1 MAKNVTFDE
10 SELMN
15 DAKYRGFVQQ
25 IDKALKAFEYT
36 TEWADL
42 VSALGK
48 LNKVSTVA
56 KLDCNCVPVKVL
68 QNNTKYQVIP
78 RRFLVGQRLAQC
90 MHPALPSGV
99 HLKAL
104 ETYDL
109 IFNCIGTERL
119 VQELS
124 IYSNGL
130 FPLLSHAAINVK
142 PTLLSVYENHFV
154 PLGEHL
160 RPALD
165 GFLIA
170 VLPGLEEGSDYH
182 ETTNSLLKK
191 VCEGVGKEYF
201 YGCLWKC
208 ILNNPSVRLPAVS
221 FITLHFAKKKSLEDQ
236 LYVMGTSIE
245 TVVNGVCAALLDPNV
260 LVQRAILDLLLCCF
274 PMHNC
279 QILSSDM
286 ISITTAAVTV
296 LLRRDISL
304 NRRLYSWIFGLEYSG
319 QSLSSSTAL
328 RDKKS
333 SSNVQHGTRRRRR
346 ENYFDTYSKDFVLK
360 AFTLCLSN
368 PSEMIPIPNA
378 WSSLGDLW
386 QYRLLICLLDNE
398 EVSSPLLDSLS
409 LEIFR
414 GKDLKTEMK
423 RTCNLLLSNLGI
435 DYLWKRLCHLLS
447 AACQENMGQTNSKTE
462 NVCSNDVR
470 AVGSG
475 KASIAEICAIMN
487 FMADITSG
495 DNYPDTA
502 TKHLPLTLNHV
513 LQNVDKH
520 CDKLSVHEL
529 NVAIKL
535 MLKLIGK
542 IQLVIEQDSRET
554 ASGKDKT
561 NLSDIVEESESCS
574 IASSE
579 SSLKVS
585 TTNKQITK
593 SESADSHVEK
603 LISLVQTLFSTF
615 VCRRLITNPS
625 CIEHCYSL
633 LTANSEMD
641 INNFVKP
648 TLFVSQET
656 IPMFID
662 LCQLLI
668 KASLLH
674 KNEERVTEDNEV
686 VCIDR
691 SPCQQAIPV
700 WLQQIMVTSCFLEES
715 MIEVSYCAIST
726 FLDLVLILKSQ
737 VYDFPLPPSLGAV
750 TPSSSPVLD
759 FNANTPKSEQRLC
772 IDSMMNIADLSYIYN
787 QTHYFMKVT
796 QLLWNNLSDE
806 FSSIHLETATLLQQL
821 HNLAEDASVCESII
835 CSSMASSDESISYEA
850 RKRFCTLYNITRD
863 LKQKFPPNMNVREFD
878 RPLFFILDSLTHKL
892 DPHNAQAID
901 WLNQCLKN
909 GDIARILEPLL
920 FILLHPDT
928 NRVSVQHVNIHQ
940 PENSNE
946 SAKND
951 EIDSASIAASES
963 KIYAISST
971 GGNVMYH
978 VNPEGKRRF
987 ASPVPP
993 NKILA
998 LTSQSNEAN
1007 PKCQSGKW
1015 VTSKFNLPDYEA
1027 PFSHEANNGK
1037 YLSINMFFN
1046 PFGSLSSLTSD
1057 ALESLDNSS
1066 VTFAPSHPDLSNV
1079 KRLDTRRL
1087 IKSADDENE
1096 SQSDSKVIASLL
1108 EDLVDAVVDKLD
1120 EDEDESSSSSCETT
1134 RQTVSESISVS
1145 SWLKPVSVNQL
1156 HSYILLYT
1164 QVYDSRRTLYALT
1177 TLWNIILSDPQKVL
1191 FNMATTSISNRLGVR
1206 SQELQQLC
1214 ARHRKSLFGR
1224 SFYGELDTESATAF
1238 RSSSFLEVIVTTCLY
1253 YIRSYYPSLP
1263 QSKLNDEEIRGNQK
1277 VRILSCEILRLI
1289 FSELVTS
1296 IKGRPTFLTYM
1307 HDMLMRCK
1315 VQKIVLHS
1323 VVSSVYNFQPKTET
1337 DANKNAEDLFSDT
1350 IVEFNEKTAC
1360 DGFQEDMQ
1368 KSLLKLLEQLMILEH
1383 KSSPLT
1389 GLVDKDIPTHNRK
1402 DSDSRAA
1409 RIRFQPQMS
1418 SLKYCP
1424 NIMIPSQSM
1433 FLSAIQTALQQ
1444 SHKANLHANWLSLV
1458 ESTLSFAG
1466 RSLTRLVVCVIS
1478 QLCYNLE
1485 NVTAKIKNIKKET
1498 SSEVIPPNYLIVL
1511 LKSLATL
1518 CHYCLLDTSNTVT
1531 TPPLSPQPQPPASTN
1546 NSQITSGPLQV
1557 LSNFLHVFSSVDGL
1571 SEGISNKE
1579 PSQTKGGDPLL
1590 STRRTVLSHLPRILA
1605 AILNVWKAV
1614 SIVEKEKTY
1623 SGWEVMGSIKDVKQ
1637 NILSFLSPISLLH
1650 GTNFMGAVAV
1660 VWYDLRDSKANADNK
1675 KSVIPQCSPDQSL
1688 LVDLIAAIRVLP
1700 MESVLQ
1706 TVRQVM
1712 KQPPQT
1718 THARKKR
1725 IPLEVNMLQFFLAY
1739 IRVFPGTQLLEGWK
1753 SLLALLK
1760 DGLQVSASQ
1769 PLAQFHLLAIL
1780 HEFVQAAPLIE
1791 DRKDQKDLQDVSQK
1805 LVDAC
1810 TNVAGARLAQTRWLR
1825 RNFEVKPGPQ
1835 HDELED
1841 ETDTELKETSLLK
1854 IDTTTKETFDDNVSD
1869 IFLAKY
1875 SVQALVAL
1883 AEFVAPVLD
1892 VVYVSEEKEKVVPL
1906 VSNIMNYVTPYL
1918 RNHSKQNSPSFR
1930 ACSQLLSSISG
1941 YQYTRK
1947 AWRKDAFELLLD
1959 PTFFQFD
1966 HSCLPYWKTVIDHLM
1981 THDKTSFRDFLSRMS
1996 VNQSGSALKIFSS
2009 KDQENEQRSQLAKR
2023 LAFVIFC
2030 SEKDQYQRYM
2040 PEIQEKLIECMRVS
2054 NYPIV
2059 QSNVLLCFRVLLLRM
2074 SAHHLTSLWPFIYT
2088 ELCQV
2093 FMQIEMEL
2101 LTDTPE
2107 FSSHIQRLAALESSW
2122 VTSQSNG
2129 LAAHNHPGYLQMY
2142 LQACKLLDLA
2152 MTIPNDA
2159 LPQFQM
2165 YRWAFVGD
2173 SKLAQSPAQSS
2184 SSTLDNSNGNEI
2196 IKSTKAHFEP
2206 HVLRIEKYL
2215 RAKNPNPDLLPYK
2228 PKSLLLTST
2237 NIKSLLDLHPFF
2249 YTLVKSSQQT
2259 EVSESKNNSETQS
2272 VLNAS
2277 VSNDPLV
2284 SKAVIKTAEELN
2296 FDDVLDMDFLEPLS
2310 N

>member
-1 MAKNVTFDE
+1 MNTLVARHKQRNGEEKEKMAKNANLDE
-10 SELMN
+10 FELMN
-15 DAKYRGFVQQ
+15 DAKYRTFVQQ

-48 LNKVSTVA
+48 LNKV
-56 KLDCNCVPVKVL
+56 L
-68 QNNTKYQVIP
+68 QNNTKYQVVP

-109 IFNCIGTERL
+109 IFNSIGTERL

-142 PTLLSVYENHFV
+142 PTLLNVYEHHFI

-182 ETTNSLLKK
+182 DITDNLLRK

-201 YGCLWKC
+201 HGSLWRC

-221 FITLHFAKKKSLEDQ
+221 FITLHFAKKKPLEEQ
-236 LYVMGTSIE
+236 RHIMGNNVE
-245 TVVNGVCAALLDPNV
+245 TFLNGVCAALLDPNV
-260 LVQRAILDLLLCCF
+260 LVQRAILDLLLCF

-279 QILSSDM
+279 QIQNTEM

-304 NRRLYSWIFGLEYSG
+304 NRRLHSWIFGSDG
-319 QSLSSSTAL
+319 QSLSSSNAS

-333 SSNVQHGTRRRRR
+333 SSPSGSRSRRRR
-346 ENYFDTYSKDFVLK
+346 ENYFESYSKEFVLK
-360 AFTLCLSN
+360 AFTLCLSD
-368 PSEMIPIPNA
+368 PSDVIPIPNA

-386 QYRLLICLLDNE
+386 PYRLIICLLDHE
-398 EVSSPLLDSLS
+398 EVSNPLLDSLS

-414 GKDLKTEMK
+414 
-423 RTCNLLLSNLGI
+423 NLGI
-435 DYLWKRLCHLLS
+435 DYLWSRLCCLLS
-447 AACQENMGQTNSKTE
+447 NACQENSTCLSRTNLAPDFDD
-462 NVCSNDVR
+462 NDVQT
-470 AVGSG
+470 VGSG
-475 KASIAEICAIMN
+475 KATVAEVCTIMN
-487 FMADITSG
+487 FMVDFTSG
-495 DNYPDTA
+495 DNYPETA
-502 TKHLPLTLNHV
+502 TKHLPATLNHV
-513 LQNVDKH
+513 LLCTANH
-520 CDKLSVHEL
+520 CDQLSVHEL
-529 NVAIKL
+529 SVAL
-535 MLKLIGK
+535 QLALKIVSK
-542 IQLVIEQDSRET
+542 IQLVTQNDCNNSAVGREKKNSLT
-554 ASGKDKT
+554 
-561 NLSDIVEESESCS
+561 DISEESDV
-574 IASSE
+574 ASVVTS
-579 SSLKVS
+579 SSDASLKANS
-585 TTNKQITK
+585 IQIQLTQCENDG
-593 SESADSHVEK
+593 SYIEK
-603 LISLVQTLFSTF
+603 LTNCVQTLFTTF
-615 VCRRLITNPS
+615 ICKRFVKNS
-625 CIEHCYSL
+625 ACIDNCYSL
-633 LTANSEMD
+633 LVTNGSNSESND
-641 INNFVKP
+641 YSNFVKP
-648 TLFVSQET
+648 TIFISKET
-656 IPMFID
+656 IPAFIHV
-662 LCQLLI
+662 CQLLI
-668 KASLLH
+668 ETSLLQ
-674 KNEERVTEDNEV
+674 KCEEKGGDCVDVICNERPIN
-686 VCIDR
+686 IR
-691 SPCQQAIPV
+691 KLMPV
-700 WLQQIMVTSCFLEES
+700 WLQQLMVIACFLEAS
-715 MIEVSYCAIST
+715 MVDVTYRAIST
-726 FLDLVLILKSQ
+726 LLDLILILKSQ
-737 VYDFPLPPSLGAV
+737 VYDFPLPPGLGTI
-750 TPSSSPVLD
+750 TPSSSPILD
-759 FNANTPKSEQRLC
+759 LNSNSSKVQNVLC
-772 IDSMMNIADLSYIYN
+772 IHMLMNVSDLQYIYN
-787 QTHYFMKVT
+787 QTNLFVKVT
-796 QLLWNNLSDE
+796 QHLWNNLSDDH
-806 FSSIHLETATLLQQL
+806 SCLHLETATLLQQV

-835 CSSMASSDESISYEA
+835 CSSMASTDESVSYEA

-863 LKQKFPPNMNVREFD
+863 LKQKFGSNTAIREFD
-878 RPLFFILDSLTHKL
+878 RPLFFLLDSLTHKL
-892 DPHNAQAID
+892 DSHNAQAVD

-940 PENSNE
+940 PEALTGGGTNSETTKIEETDN
-946 SAKND
+946 
-951 EIDSASIAASES
+951 ASIAASEA

-978 VNPEGKRRF
+978 VNPDGKKRF

-998 LTSQSNEAN
+998 LTSQTNEINA
-1007 PKCQSGKW
+1007 KSSHKW
-1015 VTSKFNLPDYEA
+1015 VTSKFHLPDYEA
-1027 PFSHEANNGK
+1027 PFNYESNGGK

-1057 ALESLDNSS
+1057 ALESLDTTP
-1066 VTFAPSHPDLSNV
+1066 VTFAPSHPDFSNA
-1079 KRLDTRRL
+1079 KRLDSRRL
-1087 IKSADDENE
+1087 IKSADDVRKTPTPTLTPTPSSTPIPSCRLSKISYMSNE
-1096 SQSDSKVIASLL
+1096 ESDCNSDTKVIAGLL

-1120 EDEDESSSSSCETT
+1120 EVDDPSSSSSGEET
-1134 RQTVSESISVS
+1134 RQTISESMSIS
-1145 SWLKPVSVNQL
+1145 SWMRPVSVNQL

-1164 QVYDSRRTLYALT
+1164 QVYDSRRTMYALT

-1191 FNMATTSISNRLGVR
+1191 FSMATTSISNRLGIR

-1214 ARHRKSLFGR
+1214 ARHRKALFGR

-1238 RSSSFLEVIVTTCLY
+1238 RSSSFLEVVVTTCLY

-1289 FSELVTS
+1289 FSELITA

-1315 VQKIVLHS
+1315 VQKVVLHS
-1323 VVSSVYNFQPKTET
+1323 VVSSVYNFQSKPDTET
-1337 DANKNAEDLFSDT
+1337 KNAEDIFSDT
-1350 IVEFNEKTAC
+1350 IVEFNEKTVC

-1368 KSLLKLLEQLMILEH
+1368 KSLLKLLEQLMVLEH
-1383 KSSPLT
+1383 KASPLT
-1389 GLVDKDIPTHNRK
+1389 AQNEKDIPTHNRK

-1424 NIMIPSQSM
+1424 NILIPSQSM

-1444 SHKANLHANWLSLV
+1444 THKANLHANWLSLV
-1458 ESTLSFAG
+1458 EATLPFAG

-1485 NVTAKIKNIKKET
+1485 NLTEKINTIRKDNYHDQM
-1498 SSEVIPPNYLIVL
+1498 PPNYLIIL
-1511 LKSLATL
+1511 LKSLAIL
-1518 CHYCLLDTSNTVT
+1518 SHYCLLDTSNTVS
-1531 TPPLSPQPQPPASTN
+1531 TPPLSPQPPPPSNQSAS
-1546 NSQITSGPLQV
+1546 SQMITGPFQV
-1557 LSNFLHVFSSVDGL
+1557 ISNFLHVFSNVDGL
-1571 SEGISNKE
+1571 TDGMSHREANANS
-1579 PSQTKGGDPLL
+1579 GGDPLL

-1605 AILNVWKAV
+1605 AILSVWKAV
-1614 SIVEKEKTY
+1614 TTADKKKYY
-1623 SGWEVMGSIKDVKQ
+1623 SGWEVMGSVKDVKQ

-1660 VWYDLRDSKANADNK
+1660 VWYDLRDAKMVTDNRR
-1675 KSVIPQCSPDQSL
+1675 SVIPSCSTDQTI

-1725 IPLEVNMLQFFLAY
+1725 IPLEVNLLQFFLAY
-1739 IRVFPGTQLLEGWK
+1739 IRVFPSNQLLEGWK
-1753 SLLALLK
+1753 SLLQLLK
-1760 DGLQVSASQ
+1760 DGLHVSSCQ
-1769 PLAQFHLLAIL
+1769 PLSQFHLLAIL
-1780 HEFVQAAPLIE
+1780 HEFVQSAPLIE

-1805 LVDAC
+1805 LVEAC
-1810 TNVAGARLAQTRWLR
+1810 TSVAGARLAQTRWLR

-1835 HDELED
+1835 NDQLQEESD
-1841 ETDTELKETSLLK
+1841 NELKETSLLR
-1854 IDTTTKETFDDNVSD
+1854 IDSEAKENFDEHSSD
-1869 IFLAKY
+1869 ILMAKY
-1875 SVQALVAL
+1875 SVQALIAL

-1918 RNHSKQNSPSFR
+1918 RNHSQQNAPSFR
-1930 ACSQLLSSISG
+1930 ACSHLLASISG

-1947 AWRKDAFELLLD
+1947 AWRKDAFELFLD
-1959 PTFFQFD
+1959 PSFFQID
-1966 HSCLPYWKTVIDHLM
+1966 PSCLPFWKTVIDHLM
-1981 THDKTSFRDFLSRMS
+1981 THDKTSFRDFLARMS
-1996 VNQSGSALKIFSS
+1996 VTQSGSALKIFSS
-2009 KDQENEQRSQLAKR
+2009 KDQESEQRSQLAKR
-2023 LAFVIFC
+2023 LAFIIFC

-2040 PEIQEKLIECMRVS
+2040 PEIQEKLIEYMRITS
-2054 NYPIV
+2054 YPVV
-2059 QSNVLLCFRVLLLRM
+2059 QANILLCFRVLLLRM
-2074 SAHHLTSLWPFIYT
+2074 SSNHLTSLWPFIYT
-2088 ELCQV
+2088 ELV
-2093 FMQIEMEL
+2093 RHL
-2101 LTDTPE
+2101 LQY
-2107 FSSHIQRLAALESSW
+2107 FCLSHIQRLANLDSAW

-2129 LAAHNHPGYLQMY
+2129 LAAHNHPGYLQLY

-2152 MTIPNDA
+2152 MALPNDS

-2173 SKLAQSPAQSS
+2173 NNSRFADATDSLQLSS
-2184 SSTLDNSNGNEI
+2184 SLNSTRI
-2196 IKSTKAHFEP
+2196 AFEP
-2206 HVLRIEKYL
+2206 HLIRIERCM
-2215 RAKNPNPDLLPYK
+2215 RAK
-2228 PKSLLLTST
+2228 
-2237 NIKSLLDLHPFF
+2237 
-2249 YTLVKSSQQT
+2249 TL
-2259 EVSESKNNSETQS
+2259 
-2272 VLNAS
+2272 
-2277 VSNDPLV
+2277 
-2284 SKAVIKTAEELN
+2284 
-2296 FDDVLDMDFLEPLS
+2296 
-2310 N
+2310 